1 MTAEKKTLTDTGRDE
16 LLWRLCDQARHE
28 ITDHARF
35 FTVVAFLSLLPDRK
49 QQHAVL
55 RRRLE
60 FLETPASFFYDGD
73 RSLRAEE
80 VADPTARHAPHRPHH
95 EPRGTGLTP
104 RGPGRWSG
112 HHQSLAGGGRA
123 VTGAMNRPG
132 PTAPL
137 RADGGHRPVR
147 FT

>member
-60 FLETPASFFYDGD
+60 FLETPASSSTTATAPCARR
-73 RSLRAEE
+73 RSPTLPRGMLLTARTMSRAE
-80 VADPTARHAPHRPHH
+80 
-95 EPRGTGLTP
+95 
-104 RGPGRWSG
+104 
-112 HHQSLAGGGRA
+112 RA
-123 VTGAMNRPG
+123 
-132 PTAPL
+132 
-137 RADGGHRPVR
+137 
-147 FT
+147 